1 MAIKTIPEDFI
12 VIEQLAPAWL
22 DAVTAAFAPFAVYRL
37 DKRDMTTPDACDA
50 VARALHVPPKLVS
63 AAGLKDRQ
71 AVTTQHITV
80 GPLRP
85 TSGGGGA
92 AMPRHLQSDT
102 WRIDRLGFCDKQINA
117 SAIAANRFELV
128 LRTLTQKDI
137 DDMNA
142 AVDRI
147 RVNSPSPPPPGGGS
161 SSLRFVNYFGSQR
174 FGSARHHEGFAAHH
188 LCKGDFAEALRLLVA
203 APHKNDTRNVKLFKR
218 IVRDKWG
225 QAGGWRDMLTVLPTV
240 PERRVIEYLADHP
253 DDYRGAF
260 RELPYFTQQ
269 MCVEAYQSWLWNRIA
284 RELILQWCPPDA
296 TFTVPDTFNDLTFPF
311 PSAIDRRLLNMNLP
325 VLGRDSELTGP
336 WVPAAEKILNEEH
349 LTTAELTI
357 PGVDKPAFNQVNRK
371 LIVDATDLRIDDP
384 APDELQTK
392 ARRFKRNIS
401 FTLPRG
407 SYATIALRAIG
418 N

>member
-1 MAIKTIPEDFI
+1 MAIKTIPEDFV

-22 DAVTAAFAPFAVYRL
+22 DGVRSAPLPGAPFAMYRL

-50 VARALHVPPKLVS
+50 IARALHVPPKLVS

-85 TSGGGGA
+85 NI
-92 AMPRHLQSDT
+92 AMPRHLQFDT
-102 WRIDRLGFCDKQINA
+102 WRIARLGFCEKAINA

-128 LRTLTQKDI
+128 LRTLTRKAI
-137 DDMNA
+137 DDMDA

-147 RVNSPSPPPPGGGS
+147 RVNSST
-161 SSLRFVNYFGSQR
+161 LRFVNYFGSQR
-174 FGSARHHEGFAAHH
+174 FGSARHREGFAAHY
-188 LCKGDFAEALRLLVA
+188 LCKGDFAEALRLLIA

-218 IVRDKWG
+218 IVRDKWPPG
-225 QAGGWRDMLTVLPTV
+225 SLAQTWRDMLTILPGV
-240 PERRVIEYLADHP
+240 PERGVIEYLADHP

-284 RELILQWCPPDA
+284 REVIVQWCQPDA
-296 TFTVPDTFNDLTFPF
+296 TFTVPDTFNDLTFPI
-311 PSAIDRRLLNMNLP
+311 PGALPRAIDHRLLDMNLP

-336 WVPAAEKILNEEH
+336 WAPAAGKILNEEN
-349 LTTAELTI
+349 LTPAELTI
-357 PGVDKPAFNQVNRK
+357 PGADKPAFNQVNRQ

-384 APDELQTK
+384 LHDELQTK
-392 ARRFKRNIS
+392 ARRFKRTIR

>member
-1 MAIKTIPEDFI
+1 MAIKTLCEDFV
-12 VIEQLAPAWL
+12 VIEQIDPAWL
-22 DAVTAAFAPFAVYRL
+22 DAVVGTFAPFAVYRL

-50 VARALHVPPKLVS
+50 VARALHVPPQLVA

-85 TSGGGGA
+85 TSGGA

-102 WRIDRLGFCDKQINA
+102 WRIARLGFCEKQINA

-128 LRTLTQKDI
+128 LRTLTPKAI

-142 AVDRI
+142 AADRI
-147 RVNSPSPPPPGGGS
+147 RAPGS
-161 SSLRFVNYFGSQR
+161 NTPALRFVNYFGSQR
-174 FGSARHHEGFAAHH
+174 FGSARHREGFAAHC

-225 QAGGWRDMLTVLPTV
+225 RAGGWRDVLSVLPTV
-240 PERRVIEYLADHP
+240 PERRVIEYMADHP
-253 DDYRGAF
+253 DDYAGGF
-260 RELPYFTQQ
+260 RTLPYFTQQ

-284 RELILQWCPPDA
+284 RELIVQWCPTHA
-296 TFTVPDTFNDLTFPF
+296 TFTVPDTFNDLTFPI
-311 PSAIDRRLLNMNLP
+311 PGALPATLDKRLLDMNLP

-336 WVPAAEKILNEEH
+336 WAPAAGKILNEEN
-349 LTTAELTI
+349 LTTTELTI
-357 PGVDKPAFNQVNRK
+357 PGVEKPAFNQVHRK
-371 LIVDATDLRIDDP
+371 LIVDAADWRIDDP

-392 ARRFKRNIS
+392 ARRFKRKIS